1 MPRPRT
7 QNDGVTL
14 AGGCHACG
22 LRANA
27 SKSNAKFSHRGCG
40 TKNRTCTP
48 RQFFHGCS
56 GAIGISNDPMSV
68 MTRGE
73 SLATP
78 DEHAVLCCQ
87 HRAASEGG
95 GQRSGMPR
103 SDFGGSD
110 SDEARSHEE
119 PTEPD
124 VAGRQH
130 EAEPEDEGVVP
141 PPTVEG
147 DEDGEDDEDEPEE
160 APPPAAQPRLASGR
174 FGARDTLDPQ
184 LLGSRYRV
192 VG

>member
-1 MPRPRT
+1 
-7 QNDGVTL
+7 
-14 AGGCHACG
+14 
-22 LRANA
+22 
-27 SKSNAKFSHRGCG
+27 
-40 TKNRTCTP
+40 
-48 RQFFHGCS
+48 
-56 GAIGISNDPMSV
+56 MSV

-160 APPPAAQPRLASGR
+160 APPPAKQPRLASGR
-174 FGARDTLDPQ
+174 FGARDTMDPQ
-184 LLGSRYRV
+184 LLGSRYRI